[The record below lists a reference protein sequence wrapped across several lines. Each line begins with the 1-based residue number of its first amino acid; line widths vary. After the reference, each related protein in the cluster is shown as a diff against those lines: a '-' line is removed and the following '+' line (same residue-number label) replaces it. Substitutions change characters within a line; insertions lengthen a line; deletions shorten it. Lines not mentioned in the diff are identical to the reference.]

1 MSNNRNNNRQE
12 DLLLF
17 AVLLLPTVWF
27 ALILAPCLGGSL
39 VDVFSRLTERIQTP
53 WQIEWCAD
61 SPKSILMCLLLYGF
75 GGLIYFGTRPNLRQ
89 GEEHGSAKWGDP
101 KQLNGQLAQ
110 KLSFPLTRHVRI
122 GMDTHKHRRNLNILT
137 LGGSGAG
144 KTRSLALPGIMECN
158 CSYVVT
164 DPKGEILAAV
174 GHLLLEKGYSVK
186 TFNLVDFTQSDG
198 YNPFRYIRDDK
209 DVLKLI
215 TNLIRNTTPKNAAS
229 SDPFWEKAETA
240 LLEAMMFY
248 LLYEAPEEE
257 QNFGMIMKML
267 SYADVREDKETYASA
282 LDLLFQQLAM
292 NQPNHIAVKQYRIY
306 KQAAGKTAKSINIS
320 LAVRL
325 AAFNM
330 DQICSITDHD
340 DMDIGEIGKRK
351 TAIFAVIPDNDT
363 SLSYLVGILYTQIIQ
378 ELYYQADHVYR
389 GRLPI
394 HVRMILDEFAN
405 VSLPEE
411 FDKSLATMR
420 SREISATIIVQNLAQ
435 LKGLYKEHGWET
447 ITGNCDTL
455 LYLGGNE
462 QSTHEYISKLLGKET
477 IDTRTHGQ
485 TKGKS
490 GSYSTNMQTAGRE
503 LMTPDEV
510 RLLDNSKALL
520 FIRGFPA
527 VMDDKYDLNRHP
539 NIRMTVNGGYPPYIH
554 KAKAYPY
561 IPFVKAFD
569 FDNAEQ
575 YILLDENELEEKSG

>member
-1 MSNNRNNNRQE
+1 MKNFKSKQE
-12 DLLLF
+12 DLLLYGL
-17 AVLLLPTVWF
+17 LLLPTVWF
-27 ALILAPCLGGSL
+27 ALLLAPCLGGTL
-39 VDVFSRLTERIQTP
+39 INVFTRLTERIQTP
-53 WQIEWCAD
+53 FSIEWCQD
-61 SPKSILMCLLLYGF
+61 TPKTILLCLSVYAF
-75 GGLIYFGTRPNLRQ
+75 GGIVYFGTRPNLRQ
-89 GEEHGSAKWGDP
+89 GEEHGSAKWGSP
-101 KQLNGQLAQ
+101 KQLNAQ
-110 KLSFPLTRHVRI
+110 IEQKQSFPLTKHVRI
-122 GMDTHKHRRNLNILT
+122 GMDTHKHRRNLNILA

-158 CSYVVT
+158 CSFVIT

-174 GHLLLEKGYSVK
+174 GHLLKEEGYTVK
-186 TFNLVDFTQSDG
+186 AFNLVDFSQSDG
-198 YNPFRYIRDDK
+198 YNPFKYVRDDK
-209 DVLKLI
+209 DVLRLI
-215 TNLIRNTTPKNAAS
+215 TNLIRNTTPRGS
-229 SDPFWEKAETA
+229 GGTDPFWEKAETA
-240 LLEAMMFY
+240 LLESLMFY

-257 QNFGMIMKML
+257 QNFSMIMKML
-267 SYADVREDKETYASA
+267 SYADVREERETYMSP
-282 LDLLFQQLAM
+282 LDLLFKQLGD
-292 NQPNHIAVKQYRIY
+292 NQPMHIAVKQYRIY

-330 DQICSITDHD
+330 AQLQSITDHD
-340 DMDIGEIGKRK
+340 DMGISELGNKK

-363 SLSYLVGILYTQIIQ
+363 SLSYLVGMLYTQIIQ

-490 GSYSTNMQTAGRE
+490 GSYSTNMQTTGRE
-503 LMTPDEV
+503 LLTPDEV

-520 FIRGFPA
+520 FIRGFLA
-527 VMDDKYDLNRHP
+527 VMDDKYDLNHHP
-539 NIRMTVNGGYPPYIH
+539 NIRMTANGGYPPYIH
-554 KAKAYPY
+554 KTKLYSF
-561 IPFVKAFD
+561 IPFSEAFH
-569 FDNAEQ
+569 FENAEQ
-575 YILLDENELEEKSG
+575 YILLDENETEETTI

>member
-1 MSNNRNNNRQE
+1 MKNRNTKKE
-12 DLLLF
+12 DLLLYGI
-17 AVLLLPTVWF
+17 LLLPTVWF
-27 ALILAPCLGGSL
+27 ALLLAPCLGGSL
-39 VDVFSRLTERIQTP
+39 LDVFYRLTEHMQSPFSIA
-53 WQIEWCAD
+53 WCQN
-61 SPKSILMCLLLYGF
+61 SLRSLLLCLAIYAL
-75 GGLIYFGTRPNLRQ
+75 GGIVYFGTRPNLRQ
-89 GEEHGSAKWGDP
+89 GEEHGSAKWGSP
-101 KQLNGQLAQ
+101 KQVNAQ
-110 KLSFPLTRHVRI
+110 IEQKQSFPLTKHVRL

-158 CSYVVT
+158 ASFVVT
-164 DPKGEILAAV
+164 DPKGEILSAV
-174 GHLLLEKGYSVK
+174 GHLLKEKGYTVK
-186 TFNLVDFTQSDG
+186 AFNLVDFSQSDG
-198 YNPFRYIRDDK
+198 YNPFKYVRDDK
-209 DVLKLI
+209 DVLRLI
-215 TNLIRNTTPKNAAS
+215 TNLIRNTTPKGS
-229 SDPFWEKAETA
+229 GGSDPFWEKAETA
-240 LLEAMMFY
+240 LLESLMFY

-257 QNFGMIMKML
+257 QNFSMIMKML
-267 SYADVREDKETYASA
+267 SYADVREDKETYVSA
-282 LDLLFQQLAM
+282 LDLLFKQLGD
-292 NQPNHIAVKQYRIY
+292 NQPMHIAVKQYRIY

-340 DMDIGEIGKRK
+340 DMGISELGKQK

-363 SLSYLVGILYTQIIQ
+363 SLSYLVGMLYTQIIQ
-378 ELYYQADHVYR
+378 ELYYQADHVYH

-477 IDTRTHGQ
+477 IDTRTHGH

-490 GSYSTNMQTAGRE
+490 GSYSTNMQTTGRE
-503 LMTPDEV
+503 LLTPDEV

-527 VMDDKYDLNRHP
+527 VMDDKYDLNHHP
-539 NIRMTVNGGYPPYIH
+539 NIHMTVNGGYPPYIH
-554 KAKAYPY
+554 KGQSYSY
-561 IPFVKAFD
+561 IPINEAFN

-575 YILLDENELEEKSG
+575 YILLDENEMEETTI

>member
-1 MSNNRNNNRQE
+1 MKNRNTKKE
-12 DLLLF
+12 DLLLY
-17 AVLLLPTVWF
+17 AILLLPTVWF
-27 ALILAPCLGGSL
+27 ALLLAPCLGGSL
-39 VDVFSRLTERIQTP
+39 LDVLNRLTEHMQSP
-53 WQIEWCAD
+53 FSIEWCQ
-61 SPKSILMCLLLYGF
+61 STSRSLLLCLTIYAF
-75 GGLIYFGTRPNLRQ
+75 GGIVYFGTRPNLRQ
-89 GEEHGSAKWGDP
+89 GEEHGSAKWGSP
-101 KQLNGQLAQ
+101 KQVNAQ
-110 KLSFPLTRHVRI
+110 IEQKQSFPLTKHVRLGI
-122 GMDTHKHRRNLNILT
+122 DTHKHRRNLNILA

-158 CSYVVT
+158 CSFVIT

-174 GHLLLEKGYSVK
+174 GLLLKEKGYTVK
-186 TFNLVDFTQSDG
+186 AFNLVDFSQSDG
-198 YNPFRYIRDDK
+198 YNPFKYVRDDK
-209 DVLKLI
+209 DVLRLI
-215 TNLIRNTTPKNAAS
+215 TNLIRNTTPRGS
-229 SDPFWEKAETA
+229 GGTDPFWEKAETA
-240 LLEAMMFY
+240 LLESLMFY

-257 QNFGMIMKML
+257 QNFSMIMKML
-267 SYADVREDKETYASA
+267 SYADVREEKETYMSP
-282 LDLLFQQLAM
+282 LDLLFKQLGD
-292 NQPNHIAVKQYRIY
+292 NQPMHIAVKQYRIY

-330 DQICSITDHD
+330 AQLQSITDRD
-340 DMDIGEIGKRK
+340 DMDISELGNKK

-363 SLSYLVGILYTQIIQ
+363 SLSYLVGMLYTQIIQ

-490 GSYSTNMQTAGRE
+490 GSYSTNMQTTGRE
-503 LMTPDEV
+503 LLTPDEV

-527 VMDDKYDLNRHP
+527 VMDDKYDLNHHP
-539 NIRMTVNGGYPPYIH
+539 NIHMTVNGGYPPYIH
-554 KAKAYPY
+554 KTKPY
-561 IPFVKAFD
+561 SFIPFNEAFN
-569 FDNAEQ
+569 FENAEQ
-575 YILLDENELEEKSG
+575 YILLDENETEETTI

>member
-1 MSNNRNNNRQE
+1 MKNRNTKKE
-12 DLLLF
+12 DLLLY
-17 AVLLLPTVWF
+17 AILLLPTVWF
-27 ALILAPCLGGSL
+27 SLLLAPCLGGSL
-39 VDVFSRLTERIQTP
+39 LDVFNRLTEHMQTP
-53 WQIEWCAD
+53 FSIEWCQ
-61 SPKSILMCLLLYGF
+61 STPRSLLLCLAIYAF
-75 GGLIYFGTRPNLRQ
+75 GGIVYFGTRPNLRQ
-89 GEEHGSAKWGDP
+89 GEEHGSAKWGSP
-101 KQLNGQLAQ
+101 KQVNAQ
-110 KLSFPLTRHVRI
+110 IEQKQSFPLTKHVRL

-158 CSYVVT
+158 ASFVVT

-174 GHLLLEKGYSVK
+174 GHLLKAKGYTVK
-186 TFNLVDFTQSDG
+186 AFNLVDFSQSDG
-198 YNPFRYIRDDK
+198 YNPFKYVRDDK
-209 DVLKLI
+209 DVLRLI
-215 TNLIRNTTPKNAAS
+215 TNLIRNTTPKGS
-229 SDPFWEKAETA
+229 GGSDPFWEKAETA
-240 LLEAMMFY
+240 LLESLMFY

-257 QNFGMIMKML
+257 QNFSMIMKML
-267 SYADVREDKETYASA
+267 SYADVREDKETYVSA
-282 LDLLFQQLAM
+282 LDLLFKQLSD
-292 NQPNHIAVKQYRIY
+292 NQPMHIAVKQYRIY

-340 DMDIGEIGKRK
+340 DMGISELGKQK

-363 SLSYLVGILYTQIIQ
+363 SLSYLVGMLYTQIIQ
-378 ELYYQADHVYR
+378 ELYYQADHVYH

-490 GSYSTNMQTAGRE
+490 GSYSTNMQTTGRE
-503 LMTPDEV
+503 LLTPDEV

-527 VMDDKYDLNRHP
+527 VMDDKYDLNHHP
-539 NIRMTVNGGYPPYIH
+539 NIHMTVNGGYPPYIH
-554 KAKAYPY
+554 KGQSYSY
-561 IPFVKAFD
+561 IPFNEAFN

-575 YILLDENELEEKSG
+575 YILLDENETEETTI

>member
-1 MSNNRNNNRQE
+1 MSADHNNTKRE

-17 AVLLLPTVWF
+17 GVLLIPTVWF

-39 VDVFSRLTERIQTP
+39 VDVFSRLAERIQTP

-61 SPKSILMCLLLYGF
+61 SPRSILMCLLLYGF
-75 GGLIYFGTRPNLRQ
+75 GGLVYFGTRPNLRQ
-89 GEEHGSAKWGDP
+89 GEEHGSAKWGSP

-110 KLSFPLTRHVRI
+110 KLSFPLTRHVKI

-158 CSYVVT
+158 CSYVIT
-164 DPKGEILAAV
+164 DPKGEILSAV
-174 GHLLLEKGYSVK
+174 GHLLIEQGYTVRV
-186 TFNLVDFTQSDG
+186 FNLVDFSRSDG
-198 YNPFRYIRDDK
+198 YDPFRYIRDDK
-209 DVLKLI
+209 DVLRLI

-240 LLEAMMFY
+240 LLEALMFY
-248 LLYEAPEEE
+248 LLYEAPENE
-257 QNFGMIMKML
+257 QNFGMIIRML
-267 SYADVREDKETYASA
+267 SYADVKEEKESYKSP
-282 LDLLFQQLAM
+282 LDMLFNDLGM
-292 NQPNHIAVKQYRIY
+292 NDPNHIAVKQYRIY

-363 SLSYLVGILYTQIIQ
+363 SLSYLVGMLYTQIIQ
-378 ELYYQADHVYR
+378 ELYYQADHVYQ

-485 TKGKS
+485 TKGKN
-490 GSYSTNMQTAGRE
+490 GSYSTNMQTTGRE

-539 NIRMTVNGGYPPYIH
+539 NIRKTVNGGYPPYIH
-554 KAKAYPY
+554 KTKAYPY
-561 IPFVKAFD
+561 IPFDKAFD
-569 FDNAEQ
+569 FENAER
-575 YILLDENELEEKSG
+575 YIYLENEMEETKE

>member
-1 MSNNRNNNRQE
+1 MSADHNNTKRE

-17 AVLLLPTVWF
+17 GVLLIPTVWF

-39 VDVFSRLTERIQTP
+39 VEVFSRLTERIQTP

-61 SPKSILMCLLLYGF
+61 SPRSILMCLLLYGF
-75 GGLIYFGTRPNLRQ
+75 GGLVYFGTRPNLRQ
-89 GEEHGSAKWGDP
+89 GEEHGSAKWGSP
-101 KQLNGQLAQ
+101 KELNGQLAQ
-110 KLSFPLTRHVRI
+110 KMNFPLTRHVKI
-122 GMDTHKHRRNLNILT
+122 GIDTHKHRRNLNILT

-158 CSYVVT
+158 CSYVIT
-164 DPKGEILAAV
+164 DPKGEILSAV
-174 GHLLLEKGYSVK
+174 GHLLIEQGYTVRV
-186 TFNLVDFTQSDG
+186 FNLVDFSRSDG
-198 YNPFRYIRDDK
+198 YDPFRYIRDDK
-209 DVLKLI
+209 DVLRLI
-215 TNLIRNTTPKNAAS
+215 TNLIRNTTPKNAGG

-240 LLEAMMFY
+240 LLEALMFY
-248 LLYEAPEEE
+248 LLYEAPENE
-257 QNFGMIMKML
+257 QNFGMIIRML
-267 SYADVREDKETYASA
+267 SYADVKEEKESYKSP
-282 LDLLFQQLAM
+282 LDMLFNDLGM
-292 NQPNHIAVKQYRIY
+292 NDPNHIAVKQYRIY

-340 DMDIGEIGKRK
+340 DMDISEIGKRK

-363 SLSYLVGILYTQIIQ
+363 SLSYLVGMLYTQIIQ

-490 GSYSTNMQTAGRE
+490 GSYSTNMQTTGRE

-539 NIRMTVNGGYPPYIH
+539 NIRKTVNGGYPPYIH

-569 FDNAEQ
+569 FENAER
-575 YILLDENELEEKSG
+575 YIYLENELEEKPE

>member
-1 MSNNRNNNRQE
+1 MKNRNTKKE
-12 DLLLF
+12 DLLLYGI
-17 AVLLLPTVWF
+17 LLLPTVWF
-27 ALILAPCLGGSL
+27 ALLLAPCLGGSL
-39 VDVFSRLTERIQTP
+39 LDVFNRLTEHLQSP
-53 WQIEWCAD
+53 FSIEWCQ
-61 SPKSILMCLLLYGF
+61 STPRSLLLCFAIYTF
-75 GGLIYFGTRPNLRQ
+75 GGIVYFGTRPNLRQ
-89 GEEHGSAKWGDP
+89 GEEHGSAKWGSP
-101 KQLNGQLAQ
+101 KQVNAQ
-110 KLSFPLTRHVRI
+110 IEQKQSFPLTKHVRL

-158 CSYVVT
+158 ASFVVT

-174 GHLLLEKGYSVK
+174 GHLLKEKGYTVK
-186 TFNLVDFTQSDG
+186 AFNLVDFSQSDG
-198 YNPFRYIRDDK
+198 YNPFKYVRDDK
-209 DVLKLI
+209 DVLRLI
-215 TNLIRNTTPKNAAS
+215 TNLIRNTTPKGS
-229 SDPFWEKAETA
+229 SGSDPFWEKAETA
-240 LLEAMMFY
+240 LLESLMFY

-257 QNFGMIMKML
+257 QNFSMIMKML
-267 SYADVREDKETYASA
+267 SYADVREDKETYVSA
-282 LDLLFQQLAM
+282 LDLLFKQLGD
-292 NQPNHIAVKQYRIY
+292 NQPMHIAVKQYRIY

-340 DMDIGEIGKRK
+340 DMGISELGKQK

-363 SLSYLVGILYTQIIQ
+363 SLSYLVGMLYTQIIQ
-378 ELYYQADHVYR
+378 ELYYQADHVYH

-490 GSYSTNMQTAGRE
+490 GSYSTNMQTTGRE

-527 VMDDKYDLNRHP
+527 VMDDKYDLNHHP

-554 KAKAYPY
+554 KTKSYSF
-561 IPFVKAFD
+561 IPFNEAFH
-569 FDNAEQ
+569 FENAEQ
-575 YILLDENELEEKSG
+575 YILLDENETEETTI

>member
-1 MSNNRNNNRQE
+1 MSADHNNTKRE

-17 AVLLLPTVWF
+17 GVLLIPTVWF

-61 SPKSILMCLLLYGF
+61 SPRSILICLLLYGF

-89 GEEHGSAKWGDP
+89 GEEHGSAKWGSP

-158 CSYVVT
+158 CSYVIT
-164 DPKGEILAAV
+164 DPKGEILSAV
-174 GHLLLEKGYSVK
+174 GHLLIEQGYTVRV
-186 TFNLVDFTQSDG
+186 FNLVDFSQSDG
-198 YNPFRYIRDDK
+198 YDPFRYIRDDK
-209 DVLKLI
+209 DVLRLI

-240 LLEAMMFY
+240 LLEALMFY
-248 LLYEAPEEE
+248 LLYEAPENE
-257 QNFGMIMKML
+257 QNFGMIIRML
-267 SYADVREDKETYASA
+267 SYADVKEEKESYKSA
-282 LDLLFQQLAM
+282 LDMLFNDLGM
-292 NQPNHIAVKQYRIY
+292 NDPNHIAVKQYRIY

-363 SLSYLVGILYTQIIQ
+363 SLSYLVGMLYTQIIQ

-490 GSYSTNMQTAGRE
+490 GSYSTNMQTTGRE

-539 NIRMTVNGGYPPYIH
+539 NIRKTVNGGYPPYIH
-554 KAKAYPY
+554 KEKAYPY
-561 IPFVKAFD
+561 IPFDKAFD
-569 FDNAEQ
+569 FENAER
-575 YILLDENELEEKSG
+575 YIYLENELEETNE

>member
-1 MSNNRNNNRQE
+1 
-12 DLLLF
+12 
-17 AVLLLPTVWF
+17 
-27 ALILAPCLGGSL
+27 
-39 VDVFSRLTERIQTP
+39 
-53 WQIEWCAD
+53 
-61 SPKSILMCLLLYGF
+61 
-75 GGLIYFGTRPNLRQ
+75 
-89 GEEHGSAKWGDP
+89 
-101 KQLNGQLAQ
+101 
-110 KLSFPLTRHVRI
+110 
-122 GMDTHKHRRNLNILT
+122 
-137 LGGSGAG
+137 
-144 KTRSLALPGIMECN
+144 
-158 CSYVVT
+158 
-164 DPKGEILAAV
+164 
-174 GHLLLEKGYSVK
+174 
-186 TFNLVDFTQSDG
+186 
-198 YNPFRYIRDDK
+198 
-209 DVLKLI
+209 
-215 TNLIRNTTPKNAAS
+215 
-229 SDPFWEKAETA
+229 
-240 LLEAMMFY
+240 
-248 LLYEAPEEE
+248 
-257 QNFGMIMKML
+257 
-267 SYADVREDKETYASA
+267 
-282 LDLLFQQLAM
+282 
-292 NQPNHIAVKQYRIY
+292 
-306 KQAAGKTAKSINIS
+306 
-320 LAVRL
+320 
-325 AAFNM
+325 M

-340 DMDIGEIGKRK
+340 DMDISEIGKRK

-363 SLSYLVGILYTQIIQ
+363 SLSYLVGMLYTQIIQ
-378 ELYYQADHVYR
+378 ELYYQADHVFR

-490 GSYSTNMQTAGRE
+490 GSYSTNMQTTGRE

-554 KAKAYPY
+554 KAKAHPY

-569 FDNAEQ
+569 FDNAER
-575 YILLDENELEEKSG
+575 YILLDENELEEKPE

>member
-1 MSNNRNNNRQE
+1 MKNRNTKKE
-12 DLLLF
+12 DLLLYGI
-17 AVLLLPTVWF
+17 LLLPTVWF
-27 ALILAPCLGGSL
+27 ALLLAPCLGGSL
-39 VDVFSRLTERIQTP
+39 LEVFNRLTEHMQSPFSIA
-53 WQIEWCAD
+53 WCQN
-61 SPKSILMCLLLYGF
+61 SLRSLLLCLAIYAL
-75 GGLIYFGTRPNLRQ
+75 GGIVYFGTRPNLRQ
-89 GEEHGSAKWGDP
+89 GEEHGSAKWGSP
-101 KQLNGQLAQ
+101 KQVNAQ
-110 KLSFPLTRHVRI
+110 IEQKQSFPLTKHVRL

-158 CSYVVT
+158 ASFVVT

-174 GHLLLEKGYSVK
+174 GHLLKEKGYTVK
-186 TFNLVDFTQSDG
+186 AFNLVDFSQSDG
-198 YNPFRYIRDDK
+198 YNPFKYVRDDK
-209 DVLKLI
+209 DVLRLI
-215 TNLIRNTTPKNAAS
+215 TNLIRNTTPKGSGS

-240 LLEAMMFY
+240 LLESLMFY

-257 QNFGMIMKML
+257 QNFSMIMKML
-267 SYADVREDKETYASA
+267 SYADVREDKETYVSA
-282 LDLLFQQLAM
+282 LDLLFKQLGD
-292 NQPNHIAVKQYRIY
+292 NQPMHIAVKQYRIY

-330 DQICSITDHD
+330 AQLQSITDHD
-340 DMDIGEIGKRK
+340 DMDISELGNKK

-363 SLSYLVGILYTQIIQ
+363 SLSYLVGMLYTQIIQ
-378 ELYYQADHVYR
+378 ELYYQADHVYH

-490 GSYSTNMQTAGRE
+490 GSYSTNMQTTGRE

-527 VMDDKYDLNRHP
+527 VMDDKYDLNHHP
-539 NIRMTVNGGYPPYIH
+539 NIHMTVNGGYPPYIH
-554 KAKAYPY
+554 KGQSYSY
-561 IPFVKAFD
+561 IPFSEAFN

-575 YILLDENELEEKSG
+575 YILLDENETEEPTI

>member
-1 MSNNRNNNRQE
+1 M
-12 DLLLF
+12 
-17 AVLLLPTVWF
+17 
-27 ALILAPCLGGSL
+27 
-39 VDVFSRLTERIQTP
+39 VD
-53 WQIEWCAD
+53 
-61 SPKSILMCLLLYGF
+61 
-75 GGLIYFGTRPNLRQ
+75 
-89 GEEHGSAKWGDP
+89 
-101 KQLNGQLAQ
+101 
-110 KLSFPLTRHVRI
+110 
-122 GMDTHKHRRNLNILT
+122 
-137 LGGSGAG
+137 
-144 KTRSLALPGIMECN
+144 
-158 CSYVVT
+158 
-164 DPKGEILAAV
+164 KGEILSAV
-174 GHLLLEKGYSVK
+174 GHLLIEQGYTVRV
-186 TFNLVDFTQSDG
+186 FNLVDFSQSDG
-198 YNPFRYIRDDK
+198 YDPFRYIRDDK
-209 DVLKLI
+209 DVLRLI
-215 TNLIRNTTPKNAAS
+215 TNLIRNTTPRNAGG

-240 LLEAMMFY
+240 LLEALMFY
-248 LLYEAPEEE
+248 LLYEAPENE
-257 QNFGMIMKML
+257 QNFGMIIRML
-267 SYADVREDKETYASA
+267 SYADVKEEKESYKSP
-282 LDLLFQQLAM
+282 LDMLFNDLGM
-292 NQPNHIAVKQYRIY
+292 NDPNHIAVKQYRIY

-340 DMDIGEIGKRK
+340 DMDISEIGKRK

-363 SLSYLVGILYTQIIQ
+363 SLSYLVGMLYTQIIQ

-485 TKGKS
+485 TKGKN
-490 GSYSTNMQTAGRE
+490 GSYSTNMQTTGRE

-527 VMDDKYDLNRHP
+527 VIDDKYDLNRHP
-539 NIRMTVNGGYPPYIH
+539 NIRKTVNGGYPPYIH

-561 IPFVKAFD
+561 IPFSKAFD
-569 FDNAEQ
+569 FENAER
-575 YILLDENELEEKSG
+575 YIYLENELEETNE

>member
-1 MSNNRNNNRQE
+1 MATDHDNTKRE

-17 AVLLLPTVWF
+17 GVLLIPTVWF

-61 SPKSILMCLLLYGF
+61 SPRSILMCLLLYGF
-75 GGLIYFGTRPNLRQ
+75 GGLVYFGTRPNLRQ
-89 GEEHGSAKWGDP
+89 GEEHGSAKWGSP
-101 KQLNGQLAQ
+101 KQLSGQLAQ
-110 KLSFPLTRHVRI
+110 KLNFPLTRHVKI

-158 CSYVVT
+158 CSYVIT
-164 DPKGEILAAV
+164 DPKGEILSAV
-174 GHLLLEKGYSVK
+174 GHLLTEQGYTVRV
-186 TFNLVDFTQSDG
+186 FNLVDFSQSDG

-209 DVLKLI
+209 DVLRLI
-215 TNLIRNTTPKNAAS
+215 TNLVRNTTPKNAGG

-240 LLEAMMFY
+240 LLESLMFY
-248 LLYEAPEEE
+248 LLYEAPENE
-257 QNFGMIMKML
+257 QNFSMIIRML
-267 SYADVREDKETYASA
+267 SYADVKEEKESYKSP
-282 LDLLFQQLAM
+282 LDMLFNDLGM
-292 NQPNHIAVKQYRIY
+292 NDPNHIAVKQYHIY

-340 DMDIGEIGKRK
+340 DMNISDLGRK
-351 TAIFAVIPDNDT
+351 KMAVFAVIPDNDT
-363 SLSYLVGILYTQIIQ
+363 SLSYLVGMLYTQIIQ
-378 ELYYQADHVYR
+378 ELYYQADHVYH

-455 LYLGGNE
+455 TSPSSWARRP
-462 QSTHEYISKLLGKET
+462 STPVPT
-477 IDTRTHGQ
+477 ARPRARAAATPPTCRPRA
-485 TKGKS
+485 
-490 GSYSTNMQTAGRE
+490 GS
-503 LMTPDEV
+503 
-510 RLLDNSKALL
+510 
-520 FIRGFPA
+520 
-527 VMDDKYDLNRHP
+527 
-539 NIRMTVNGGYPPYIH
+539 
-554 KAKAYPY
+554 
-561 IPFVKAFD
+561 
-569 FDNAEQ
+569 
-575 YILLDENELEEKSG
+575 

>member
-1 MSNNRNNNRQE
+1 MRNRNTKKE
-12 DLLLF
+12 DLILYGI
-17 AVLLLPTVWF
+17 LLLPTVWF
-27 ALILAPCLGGSL
+27 ALLLAPCLGGSL
-39 VDVFSRLTERIQTP
+39 LDVFNRLTIHMQSP
-53 WQIEWCAD
+53 FSIEWCQ
-61 SPKSILMCLLLYGF
+61 STPRSLLLCLAIYAF
-75 GGLIYFGTRPNLRQ
+75 GGIVYFGTRPNLRQ
-89 GEEHGSAKWGDP
+89 GEEHGSAKWGSP
-101 KQLNGQLAQ
+101 KQVNAQ
-110 KLSFPLTRHVRI
+110 IEQKQSFPLTKHVRL

-158 CSYVVT
+158 ASFVVT

-174 GHLLLEKGYSVK
+174 GHLLKAKGYTVK
-186 TFNLVDFTQSDG
+186 AFNLVDFSQSDG
-198 YNPFRYIRDDK
+198 YNPFKYVRDDK
-209 DVLKLI
+209 DVLRLI
-215 TNLIRNTTPKNAAS
+215 TNLIRNTTPKGS
-229 SDPFWEKAETA
+229 GGSDPFWEKAETA
-240 LLEAMMFY
+240 LLESLMFY

-257 QNFGMIMKML
+257 QNFSMIMKML
-267 SYADVREDKETYASA
+267 SYADVREDKETYVSA
-282 LDLLFQQLAM
+282 LDLLFKQLGD
-292 NQPNHIAVKQYRIY
+292 NQPMHIAVKQYRIY

-340 DMDIGEIGKRK
+340 DMGISELGKQK

-363 SLSYLVGILYTQIIQ
+363 SLSYLVGMLYTQIIQ
-378 ELYYQADHVYR
+378 ELYYQADHVYH

-490 GSYSTNMQTAGRE
+490 GSYSTNMQTTGRE
-503 LMTPDEV
+503 LLTPDEV
-510 RLLDNSKALL
+510 RLLDNRKALL

-527 VMDDKYDLNRHP
+527 VMDDKYDLNHHP
-539 NIRMTVNGGYPPYIH
+539 NIHMTVNGGYPPYIH
-554 KAKAYPY
+554 KGQSYSY
-561 IPFVKAFD
+561 IPFNEAFN

-575 YILLDENELEEKSG
+575 YILLDENETEETTI

>member
-1 MSNNRNNNRQE
+1 MKNLKSKQE
-12 DLLLF
+12 DLLLYGL
-17 AVLLLPTVWF
+17 LLLPTVWF
-27 ALILAPCLGGSL
+27 ALLLAPCLGGTL
-39 VDVFSRLTERIQTP
+39 INVFTRLTERIQTP
-53 WQIEWCAD
+53 FSIEWCQD
-61 SPKSILMCLLLYGF
+61 TPKTLLLCLAVYAF
-75 GGLIYFGTRPNLRQ
+75 GGIVYFGTRPNLRQ
-89 GEEHGSAKWGDP
+89 GEEHGSAKWGSP
-101 KQLNGQLAQ
+101 KQVNAQ
-110 KLSFPLTRHVRI
+110 IEQKQSFPLTKHVRL

-158 CSYVVT
+158 ASFVVT

-174 GHLLLEKGYSVK
+174 GHLLKEKGYTVK
-186 TFNLVDFTQSDG
+186 AFNLVDFSQSDG
-198 YNPFRYIRDDK
+198 YNPFKYVRDDK
-209 DVLKLI
+209 DVLRLI
-215 TNLIRNTTPKNAAS
+215 TNLIRNTTPKGS
-229 SDPFWEKAETA
+229 GGSDPFWEKAETA
-240 LLEAMMFY
+240 LLESLMFY

-257 QNFGMIMKML
+257 QNFSMIMKML
-267 SYADVREDKETYASA
+267 SYADVREDKETYVSA
-282 LDLLFQQLAM
+282 LDLLFKQLGD
-292 NQPNHIAVKQYRIY
+292 NQPMHIAVKQYRIY

-340 DMDIGEIGKRK
+340 DMGISELGKQK

-363 SLSYLVGILYTQIIQ
+363 SLSYLVGMLYTQIIQ
-378 ELYYQADHVYR
+378 ELYYQADHVYH

-490 GSYSTNMQTAGRE
+490 GSYSTNMQTTGRE
-503 LMTPDEV
+503 LLTPDEV

-527 VMDDKYDLNRHP
+527 VMDDKYDLNHHP
-539 NIRMTVNGGYPPYIH
+539 NIHMTVNGGYPPYIH
-554 KAKAYPY
+554 KGQSYSY
-561 IPFVKAFD
+561 IPFNEAFN

-575 YILLDENELEEKSG
+575 YILLDENETEETTI

>member
-1 MSNNRNNNRQE
+1 MKNRNTKKE
-12 DLLLF
+12 DLLLYGI
-17 AVLLLPTVWF
+17 LLLPTVWF
-27 ALILAPCLGGSL
+27 ALLLAPCLGGSL
-39 VDVFSRLTERIQTP
+39 LEVFNRLTEHLQSP
-53 WQIEWCAD
+53 FSIEWCQ
-61 SPKSILMCLLLYGF
+61 STPRSLLLCLAIYAF
-75 GGLIYFGTRPNLRQ
+75 GGIVYFGTRPNLRQ
-89 GEEHGSAKWGDP
+89 GEEHGSAKWGSP
-101 KQLNGQLAQ
+101 KQVNAQ
-110 KLSFPLTRHVRI
+110 IEQKQSFPLTKHVRL

-144 KTRSLALPGIMECN
+144 KTRFLALPGIMECN
-158 CSYVVT
+158 ASFVVT

-174 GHLLLEKGYSVK
+174 GHLLKEKGYTVK
-186 TFNLVDFTQSDG
+186 AFNLVDFSQSDG
-198 YNPFRYIRDDK
+198 YNPFKYVRDDK
-209 DVLKLI
+209 DVLRLI
-215 TNLIRNTTPKNAAS
+215 TNLIRNTTPKGS
-229 SDPFWEKAETA
+229 GGSDPFWEKAETA
-240 LLEAMMFY
+240 LLESLMFY

-257 QNFGMIMKML
+257 QNFSMIMKML
-267 SYADVREDKETYASA
+267 SYADVREDKETYVSA
-282 LDLLFQQLAM
+282 LDLLFKQLGD
-292 NQPNHIAVKQYRIY
+292 NQPMHIAVKQYRIY

-340 DMDIGEIGKRK
+340 DMGISELGKQK

-363 SLSYLVGILYTQIIQ
+363 SLSYLVGMLYTQIIQ
-378 ELYYQADHVYR
+378 ELYYQADHVYH
-389 GRLPI
+389 GRLPT

-490 GSYSTNMQTAGRE
+490 GSYSTNMQTTGRE
-503 LMTPDEV
+503 LLTPDEV

-527 VMDDKYDLNRHP
+527 VMDDKYDLNHHP
-539 NIRMTVNGGYPPYIH
+539 NIHMTVNGGYPPYIH
-554 KAKAYPY
+554 KGQSYSY
-561 IPFVKAFD
+561 IPFNEAFN

-575 YILLDENELEEKSG
+575 YILLDENETEETTI

>member
-1 MSNNRNNNRQE
+1 MKNRNTKKE
-12 DLLLF
+12 DLLLYGI
-17 AVLLLPTVWF
+17 LLLPTVWF
-27 ALILAPCLGGSL
+27 ALLLAPCLGGSL
-39 VDVFSRLTERIQTP
+39 LEVFNRMTKHLQSP
-53 WQIEWCAD
+53 FSIEWCQ
-61 SPKSILMCLLLYGF
+61 STPRSLLLCLAIYAL
-75 GGLIYFGTRPNLRQ
+75 GGIVYFGTRPNLRQ
-89 GEEHGSAKWGDP
+89 GEEHGSAKWGSP
-101 KQLNGQLAQ
+101 KQVNAQ
-110 KLSFPLTRHVRI
+110 IEQKQSFPLTKHVRL

-158 CSYVVT
+158 ASFVVT
-164 DPKGEILAAV
+164 DPKGEILSAV
-174 GHLLLEKGYSVK
+174 GHLLKEKGYTVK
-186 TFNLVDFTQSDG
+186 AFNLVDFSQSDG
-198 YNPFRYIRDDK
+198 YNPFKYVRDDK
-209 DVLKLI
+209 DVLRLI
-215 TNLIRNTTPKNAAS
+215 TNLIRNTTPKGS
-229 SDPFWEKAETA
+229 GGSDPFWEKAETA
-240 LLEAMMFY
+240 LLESLMFY

-257 QNFGMIMKML
+257 QNFSMIMKML
-267 SYADVREDKETYASA
+267 SYADVREDKETYVSA
-282 LDLLFQQLAM
+282 LDLLFKQLGD
-292 NQPNHIAVKQYRIY
+292 NQPMHIAVKQYRIY

-340 DMDIGEIGKRK
+340 DMGISELGKQK

-363 SLSYLVGILYTQIIQ
+363 SLSYLVGMLYTQIIQ
-378 ELYYQADHVYR
+378 ELYYQADHVYH

-490 GSYSTNMQTAGRE
+490 GSYSTNMQTTGRE
-503 LMTPDEV
+503 LLTPDEV

-527 VMDDKYDLNRHP
+527 VMDDKYDLNHHP
-539 NIRMTVNGGYPPYIH
+539 NIHMTVNGGYPPYIH
-554 KAKAYPY
+554 KGQSYSY
-561 IPFVKAFD
+561 IPFNEAFN

-575 YILLDENELEEKSG
+575 YILLDENETEETTI

>member
-1 MSNNRNNNRQE
+1 MSADHNTTKRE

-17 AVLLLPTVWF
+17 GVLLIPTVWF

-61 SPKSILMCLLLYGF
+61 SPRSILMCLLLYGF
-75 GGLIYFGTRPNLRQ
+75 GGLVYFGTRPNLRQ
-89 GEEHGSAKWGDP
+89 GEEHGSAKWGSP
-101 KQLNGQLAQ
+101 KELNGQLAQ
-110 KLSFPLTRHVRI
+110 KLSFPLTRHVKI

-158 CSYVVT
+158 CSYVIT

-174 GHLLLEKGYSVK
+174 GHLLIEQGYTVRV
-186 TFNLVDFTQSDG
+186 FNLVDFSQSDG
-198 YNPFRYIRDDK
+198 YDPFRYIRDDK
-209 DVLKLI
+209 DVLRLI

-240 LLEAMMFY
+240 LLEALMFY
-248 LLYEAPEEE
+248 LLYEAPENE
-257 QNFGMIMKML
+257 QNFGMIIRML
-267 SYADVREDKETYASA
+267 SYADVKEEKESYKSP
-282 LDLLFQQLAM
+282 LDMLFNDLGM
-292 NQPNHIAVKQYRIY
+292 NDPNHIAVKQYRIY

-340 DMDIGEIGKRK
+340 DMDIDEIGKRK

-363 SLSYLVGILYTQIIQ
+363 SLSYLVGMLYTQIIQ

-490 GSYSTNMQTAGRE
+490 GSYSTNMQTTGRE

-539 NIRMTVNGGYPPYIH
+539 NIRKTVNGGYPPYIH
-554 KAKAYPY
+554 KVKAYPY
-561 IPFVKAFD
+561 IPFDKAFD
-569 FDNAEQ
+569 FENAER
-575 YILLDENELEEKSG
+575 YIYLENELEETKE

>member
-1 MSNNRNNNRQE
+1 MKNRNTKRE
-12 DLLLF
+12 DLLLYGI
-17 AVLLLPTVWF
+17 LLLPTVWF
-27 ALILAPCLGGSL
+27 ALLLAPCLGGSL
-39 VDVFSRLTERIQTP
+39 LEVFNRLTEHLQSP
-53 WQIEWCAD
+53 FSIEWCQ
-61 SPKSILMCLLLYGF
+61 STPRSLLLCLAIYAF
-75 GGLIYFGTRPNLRQ
+75 GGIVYFGTRPNLRQ
-89 GEEHGSAKWGDP
+89 GEEHGSAKWGSP
-101 KQLNGQLAQ
+101 KQVNAQ
-110 KLSFPLTRHVRI
+110 IEQKQSFPLTKHVRL
-122 GMDTHKHRRNLNILT
+122 GMDTHKHRRNLNILA

-158 CSYVVT
+158 ASFVVT

-174 GHLLLEKGYSVK
+174 GHLLKEKGYTVK
-186 TFNLVDFTQSDG
+186 AFNLVDFTQSDG
-198 YNPFRYIRDDK
+198 YNPFKYVRDDK
-209 DVLKLI
+209 DVLRLI
-215 TNLIRNTTPKNAAS
+215 TNLIRNTTPKGS
-229 SDPFWEKAETA
+229 GGSDPFWEKAETA
-240 LLEAMMFY
+240 LLESLMFY

-257 QNFGMIMKML
+257 QNFSMIMKML
-267 SYADVREDKETYASA
+267 SYADVREDKETYVSA
-282 LDLLFQQLAM
+282 LDLLFKQLSD
-292 NQPNHIAVKQYRIY
+292 NQPMHIAVKQYRIY

-340 DMDIGEIGKRK
+340 DMGISELGKEK

-363 SLSYLVGILYTQIIQ
+363 SLSYLVGMLYTQIIQ
-378 ELYYQADHVYR
+378 ELYYQADHVYH

-503 LMTPDEV
+503 LLTPDEV

-527 VMDDKYDLNRHP
+527 VMDDKYDLNHHP
-539 NIRMTVNGGYPPYIH
+539 NIHMTVNGGYPPYIH
-554 KAKAYPY
+554 KGQSYSY
-561 IPFVKAFD
+561 IPFNEAFN

-575 YILLDENELEEKSG
+575 YILLDENETEETTI

>member
-1 MSNNRNNNRQE
+1 MSNKRNNNRQE
-12 DLLLF
+12 DLILF
-17 AVLLLPTVWF
+17 GVLLPPTVWF

-61 SPKSILMCLLLYGF
+61 SPRSILMCLLLYGF
-75 GGLIYFGTRPNLRQ
+75 GGLVYFGTRPNLRQ
-89 GEEHGSAKWGDP
+89 GEEHGSAKWGSP

-110 KLSFPLTRHVRI
+110 KLSFPLTRHVKI

-158 CSYVVT
+158 CSYVIT
-164 DPKGEILAAV
+164 DPKGEILSAV
-174 GHLLLEKGYSVK
+174 GHLLIEQGYTVRV
-186 TFNLVDFTQSDG
+186 FNLVDFSRSDG
-198 YNPFRYIRDDK
+198 YDPFRYIRDDK
-209 DVLKLI
+209 DVLRLI
-215 TNLIRNTTPKNAAS
+215 TNLIRNTTPKNAGG

-240 LLEAMMFY
+240 LLEALMFY
-248 LLYEAPEEE
+248 LLYEAPENE
-257 QNFGMIMKML
+257 QNFGMIIRML
-267 SYADVREDKETYASA
+267 SYADVKEEKESYKSP
-282 LDLLFQQLAM
+282 LDMLFNDLGM
-292 NQPNHIAVKQYRIY
+292 NDPNHIAVKQYRIY

-363 SLSYLVGILYTQIIQ
+363 SLSYLVGMLYTQIIQ
-378 ELYYQADHVYR
+378 ELYYQADHVYQ

-490 GSYSTNMQTAGRE
+490 GSYSTNMQTTGRE

-539 NIRMTVNGGYPPYIH
+539 NIRKTVNGGYPPYIH

-569 FDNAEQ
+569 FENAER
-575 YILLDENELEEKSG
+575 YIYLENELEETKE

>member
-1 MSNNRNNNRQE
+1 MKNRNTKKE
-12 DLLLF
+12 DLLLYGI
-17 AVLLLPTVWF
+17 LLLPTVWF
-27 ALILAPCLGGSL
+27 ALLLAPCLGGSL
-39 VDVFSRLTERIQTP
+39 LTVFNRLTEHMQSP
-53 WQIEWCAD
+53 FSIEWCQ
-61 SPKSILMCLLLYGF
+61 STPRSLLLCLAIYAL
-75 GGLIYFGTRPNLRQ
+75 GGIVYFGTRPNLRQ
-89 GEEHGSAKWGDP
+89 GEEHGSAKWGSP
-101 KQLNGQLAQ
+101 KQVNAQ
-110 KLSFPLTRHVRI
+110 IEQKQSFPLTKHVRI
-122 GMDTHKHRRNLNILT
+122 GMDTHKHRRNLNILA

-158 CSYVVT
+158 ASFVVT

-174 GHLLLEKGYSVK
+174 GHLLKEKGYTVK
-186 TFNLVDFTQSDG
+186 AFNLVDFSQSDG
-198 YNPFRYIRDDK
+198 YNPFKYVRDDK
-209 DVLKLI
+209 DVLRLI
-215 TNLIRNTTPKNAAS
+215 TNLIRNTTPKGS
-229 SDPFWEKAETA
+229 GGTDPFWEKAETA
-240 LLEAMMFY
+240 LLESLMFY

-257 QNFGMIMKML
+257 QNFSMNMKKL
-267 SYADVREDKETYASA
+267 TYDDVREDKETYVSA
-282 LDLLFQQLAM
+282 LDLLFKQLGD
-292 NQPNHIAVKQYRIY
+292 NQPMHIAVKQYRIY

-340 DMDIGEIGKRK
+340 DMGISELGKQK

-363 SLSYLVGILYTQIIQ
+363 SLSYLVGMLYTQIIQ
-378 ELYYQADHVYR
+378 ELYYQADHVYH

-490 GSYSTNMQTAGRE
+490 GSYSTNMQTTGRE
-503 LMTPDEV
+503 LLTPDEV

-539 NIRMTVNGGYPPYIH
+539 NIHLTVNGGYPPYIH
-554 KAKAYPY
+554 KGQSYSY
-561 IPFVKAFD
+561 IPFNEAFN

-575 YILLDENELEEKSG
+575 YILLDENETEETTI